1 MLHSAL
7 VRARAVLVAGAA
19 LTLFASLPARA
30 TETAATAER
39 PAAATATATA
49 TAAVAAA
56 EPRVF
61 KVPAG
66 WRKQKRNGDVAYC
79 RKIVTLGS
87 RFEKLQCMNEAE
99 LEQYIAMNQENR
111 DTMQQRIAVCGT
123 STVCSNP

>member
-30 TETAATAER
+30 TETAATVER
-39 PAAATATATA
+39 PAAATT
-49 TAAVAAA
+49 AVAAA

>member
-1 MLHSAL
+1 MLKHASVCL
-7 VRARAVLVAGAA
+7 RAEVVAGAA
-19 LTLFASLPARA
+19 LTLFASLPVRA
-30 TETAATAER
+30 TETATKVDA
-39 PAAATATATA
+39 PISAAAPAT
-49 TAAVAAA
+49 AAA
-56 EPRVF
+56 EPRTF

-87 RFEKLQCMNEAE
+87 RFEKLQCLNEAE

-123 STVCSNP
+123 STVC